1 MESIPA
7 MRRRGLIPRSPGHTI
22 GGDNMKKLLCA
33 ALSALFLCSTASAAK
48 PQPRYAA
55 MTFDDGPSAKTPRL
69 LEGLAKRNAHAT
81 FFVCGY
87 RVEQFPET
95 LVQIREA
102 GHEIGM
108 HGYSH
113 RYFTELSPAELYEE
127 LTTLSLQITE
137 MTGFAPTL
145 VRPPGGLS
153 STEVL
158 RDSPCADYPVILW
171 GVDTMDWNTKDAVS
185 VCRKITKS
193 TRCGSVILMHDTSES
208 SVDAALSA
216 IDCLQAQGYVFL
228 TVSELAEQMGYALL
242 GGHVYFRFP
251 PKTPESA
258 LALPECCLA
267 QSPAFR
273 RRVRKGT
280 RSGA

>member
-1 MESIPA
+1 MKKARIAAIAALAALALRIPA
-7 MRRRGLIPRSPGHTI
+7 Q
-22 GGDNMKKLLCA
+22 A
-33 ALSALFLCSTASAAK
+33 AR
-48 PQPRYAA
+48 PQPRYVA
-55 MTFDDGPSAKTPRL
+55 MTFDDGPSAKTVRL
-69 LEGLAKRNAHAT
+69 LEGLAKRRAHAT

-95 LVQIREA
+95 LVQICER
-102 GHEIGM
+102 GHELGM

-113 RYFTELSPAELYEE
+113 RYFTELSPAELEQE
-127 LTTLSLQITE
+127 LTALALQITE
-137 MTGFAPTL
+137 ITGHAPTL
-145 VRPPGGLS
+145 IRPPGGLS

-171 GVDTMDWNTKDAVS
+171 GVDTMDWNTKDAKS

-193 TRCGSVILMHDTSES
+193 ARCGSVILMHDTSDS

-228 TVSELAEQMGYALL
+228 TVSELAAQMGYDLL

-251 PKTPESA
+251 PKMLESA
-258 LALPECCLA
+258 QPLRADCPA
-267 QSPAFR
+267 QNPAVR
-273 RRVRKGT
+273 RRVRKAV
-280 RSGA
+280 R